1 MNKVFGYFIIAS
13 AVLLS
18 AVAEFYSVTGLTSIF
33 VGVFWPIVILGGSL
47 GISKLN
53 ATIWL
58 HKYWGRAEFQ
68 YKIYLSLAVV
78 VLMLLTSMGI
88 FGYLSAAH
96 LEQSV
101 PNGDIAAKLQLV
113 DDNIK
118 TAQNNIESS
127 KKTLSQMDS
136 AVDQTL
142 ARSNDVV
149 GAQKSV
155 NLRRAQQTERKQIAQ
170 DITDE
175 QVTIA
180 KLQTERAPIAAS
192 DRKSSADLGPLR
204 YIAAI
209 IYGDNPD
216 ANVMDKAVRWVIILI
231 VCVFDPMALCL
242 LLAGTKAVEWAKEDD
257 IAALKAVDKSEAVL
271 DVPHDVPHDV
281 PVVYANSFPIS
292 DYPLPFAVE
301 PIVEPSVERSVER
314 SEPVISEPEPIVS
327 RKVLNKEEIANLE
340 NDILANLPA
349 DLFGDLK
356 GLPALQPTPEPT
368 PEPVPPIGFVRAVA
382 DNAPPTQ
389 AATNFGNDFPKNA
402 QKNDIFIRTDSL
414 PNVQY
419 KFNGIKWIAVDNQTE
434 SAYSYDEAYVKHLIS
449 EIESGKYDVASLSE
463 IEQEQITTFLKEPK

>member
-1 MNKVFGYFIIAS
+1 MNKVFGYFTIAS
-13 AVLLS
+13 AILLS

-33 VGVFWPIVILGGSL
+33 VGVFWPIVILGGTL

-68 YKIYLSLAVV
+68 YKIYLSASVV
-78 VLMLLTSMGI
+78 ILMLLTSMGI

-101 PNGDIAAKLQLV
+101 PNGDIAAKLQLF

-127 KKTLSQMDS
+127 KKTLAQMDA

-142 ARSNDVV
+142 ARSSDGV

-155 NLRRAQQTERKQIAQ
+155 NLRKAQQSERKQIAQ
-170 DITDE
+170 DITDS
-175 QVTIA
+175 QIA
-180 KLQTERAPIAAS
+180 ISKLQADRAPVAAS

-257 IAALKAVDKSEAVL
+257 SATPPIVNIVQDLPQVIAE
-271 DVPHDVPHDV
+271 
-281 PVVYANSFPIS
+281 
-292 DYPLPFAVE
+292 PLPIL
-301 PIVEPSVERSVER
+301 PI
-314 SEPVISEPEPIVS
+314 EPEPVEPELPVIEPIQSIPIVT
-327 RKVLNKEEIANLE
+327 RKELNKEEMISLE
-340 NDILANLPA
+340 KDILANLPP

-356 GLPALQPTPEPT
+356 GLPEIQPV
-368 PEPVPPIGFVRAVA
+368 VPSTIDEFVRASNAIVA
-382 DNAPPTQ
+382 DNVPTSTVN
-389 AATNFGNDFPKNA
+389 TNFGNVFPKNA
-402 QKNDIFIRTDSL
+402 QLNDVFIRTDSL

-419 KFNGIKWIAVDNQTE
+419 KFNGLKWMVVDKQENSE
-434 SAYSYDEAYVKHLIS
+434 YSYDEAYVKHLIS

-463 IEQEQITTFLKEPK
+463 IEQEQITTFLKESK